1 MYNEIY
7 MHRALQ
13 LAENGRGFTAPNPM
27 VGAVIVAADGRVIGE
42 GWHRRCGQG
51 HAEVNAVASV
61 KEADRPLLKDSTI
74 YVTLEPCSHYGKTPP
89 CAKLIIDT
97 GIPRVVVGA
106 GDPNPKV
113 NGRGIAMLREA
124 GVEVVSGV
132 LAEESIALN
141 KVFFTAQ
148 TKHRPFITL
157 KWAQSEDGFMDAI
170 REPLCPSGSDGCCD
184 QKGQQAYCFSS
195 PLTRLSTMKLRAE
208 HEAILTTAA
217 TVNADNPR
225 MTLRNWSGRSPRR
238 FILDRSASLNPV
250 ASILQPAAEPTSSVS
265 SQSQIAGQSS
275 SGLHAAP
282 SDSSQSQSAGQ
293 SASGSQP
300 ASSVS
305 SQSQSAGQSASG
317 SMLVEPAIVL
327 RESDPQ
333 AVFEALFK
341 EYGITSVLVEA
352 GPRFLSLLMEANLWD
367 ELRVEIAPV
376 RLGSRGAYPAPSLPN
391 LPLSRSLSIA
401 NHRLL
406 YYRIA

>member
-1 MYNEIY
+1 
-7 MHRALQ
+7 
-13 LAENGRGFTAPNPM
+13 
-27 VGAVIVAADGRVIGE
+27 
-42 GWHRRCGQG
+42 
-51 HAEVNAVASV
+51 VNAVASV

-170 REPLCPSGSDGCCD
+170 REPLCPSGSDCGCK

-225 MTLRNWSGRSPRR
+225 LTLRNWSGRPLRR
-238 FILDRSASLNPV
+238 FILDRSASLNP
-250 ASILQPAAEPTSSVS
+250 AAAILQP
-265 SQSQIAGQSS
+265 
-275 SGLHAAP
+275 
-282 SDSSQSQSAGQ
+282 AGQ
-293 SASGSQP
+293 SASGSQ
-300 ASSVS
+300 
-305 SQSQSAGQSASG
+305 
-317 SMLVEPAIVL
+317 LVEPAIVL

-376 RLGSRGAYPAPSLPN
+376 RLGSRGTYPAPSLPN

-406 YYRIA
+406 YYRNA

>member
-1 MYNEIY
+1 
-7 MHRALQ
+7 
-13 LAENGRGFTAPNPM
+13 M

-170 REPLCPSGSDGCCD
+170 REPLCPSGSEGCCK
-184 QKGQQAYCFSS
+184 QKGQQAFCFSS

-250 ASILQPAAEPTSSVS
+250 ASILQPAEPTVGFQPVPSVT
-265 SQSQIAGQSS
+265 SQSQPAGQSS

-282 SDSSQSQSAGQ
+282 SDSSQSLSAGQ
-293 SASGSQP
+293 SSSDSQ
-300 ASSVS
+300 
-305 SQSQSAGQSASG
+305 
-317 SMLVEPAIVL
+317 LVESAIVL

-376 RLGSRGAYPAPSLPN
+376 RLGSRGAYPAHSLPN

-406 YYRIA
+406 YYRNA

>member
-1 MYNEIY
+1 
-7 MHRALQ
+7 
-13 LAENGRGFTAPNPM
+13 M

-170 REPLCPSGSDGCCD
+170 REPLCPSGSDGCCE
-184 QKGQQAYCFSS
+184 QKGQQAFCFSS

-225 MTLRNWSGRSPRR
+225 MTLRNWSGRPPRR
-238 FILDRSASLNPV
+238 FVLDRSASLNPA
-250 ASILQPAAEPTSSVS
+250 ASIL
-265 SQSQIAGQSS
+265 
-275 SGLHAAP
+275 
-282 SDSSQSQSAGQ
+282 
-293 SASGSQP
+293 QP

-305 SQSQSAGQSASG
+305 SQSQSAGQSASD
-317 SMLVEPAIVL
+317 SQLVEPAIVL

-333 AVFEALFK
+333 AVFDALFK

-376 RLGSRGAYPAPSLPN
+376 RLGSRGAFPAPSLPN

-406 YYRIA
+406 YYRNA

>member
-1 MYNEIY
+1 
-7 MHRALQ
+7 
-13 LAENGRGFTAPNPM
+13 M

-124 GVEVVSGV
+124 GVEVLSGV

-170 REPLCPSGSDGCCD
+170 REPLCPSGSDGCCE
-184 QKGQQAYCFSS
+184 QKGQQAFCFSS
-195 PLTRLSTMKLRAE
+195 SLTRLSTMKLRAE

-238 FILDRSASLNPV
+238 FILDRSASLNPA
-250 ASILQPAAEPTSSVS
+250 ASILQPAEQSASSVP
-265 SQSQIAGQSS
+265 SQSQ
-275 SGLHAAP
+275 L
-282 SDSSQSQSAGQ
+282 AGQ
-293 SASGSQP
+293 SAPGSQ
-300 ASSVS
+300 
-305 SQSQSAGQSASG
+305 
-317 SMLVEPAIVL
+317 LVESAIVL

-376 RLGSRGAYPAPSLPN
+376 RLGSRGAFPAPSLPN
-391 LPLSRSLSIA
+391 HPLSRSLSIA

-406 YYRIA
+406 YYRNA